1 MRVDG
6 RARRV
11 VATGPLITYGAML
24 WPGLLVAAL
33 IAWQV
38 MACFYMSADSA
49 AFVELGRSLASGHG
63 YTFNEEP
70 FFGYPPVFPAV
81 LALGILIFGDS
92 VLMMRIVVALSAGG
106 FLAASYF
113 LMRRLV
119 SWRAALF
126 AVWCFGLSAVLADWM
141 PYLMA
146 DMTGALVG
154 TLALLAILRVERTDK
169 PRGRF
174 GWPTALA
181 VALTVL
187 AVLTRTAYV
196 ALAGAVVLS
205 AFILRRDRLSR
216 GTLRT
221 MLPIVV
227 AVLACV
233 AIWFS
238 LRFTSGSPFH
248 RMPYLP
254 LLESHKDW
262 DSGYLGP
269 LGLAS
274 RTVESV
280 PVWLA
285 IFSRVL
291 FVGASSVSR
300 WVGWVLVGLF
310 LLGLGVGFVRRRG
323 LVEAFTL
330 AVLVLP
336 LGTPFAASG
345 ARYYIVI
352 GPLAFMYVYEAVAW
366 LGGLTR
372 RLGPRPRVA
381 IGYAL
386 GGVGLLVIVLMF
398 FGTGPLG
405 GSLAWFA
412 DWRRAIV
419 ALAFAGGLLVALG
432 GDGRWTPRRLFLPAT
447 AALLVA
453 VWAAVQLG
461 TVVPQISLLRKA
473 ERGHDMIYEH
483 AEIGE
488 IARRLRT
495 LAAPG
500 DTCVSSEPRLYRG
513 LTGLRA
519 YRFPFTRD
527 QNRVLEALKL
537 GDWIV
542 LDLRLRPGSS
552 DANPQYVR
560 PEDATFAR
568 PVIEAHP
575 DLFRREAEAILEDGQ
590 GRVQLYRHDR
600 RQGLT
605 GDSST

>member
-1 MRVDG
+1 
-6 RARRV
+6 
-11 VATGPLITYGAML
+11 
-24 WPGLLVAAL
+24 
-33 IAWQV
+33 
-38 MACFYMSADSA
+38 
-49 AFVELGRSLASGHG
+49 
-63 YTFNEEP
+63 
-70 FFGYPPVFPAV
+70 
-81 LALGILIFGDS
+81 
-92 VLMMRIVVALSAGG
+92 
-106 FLAASYF
+106 
-113 LMRRLV
+113 
-119 SWRAALF
+119 
-126 AVWCFGLSAVLADWM
+126 
-141 PYLMA
+141 
-146 DMTGALVG
+146 
-154 TLALLAILRVERTDK
+154 
-169 PRGRF
+169 
-174 GWPTALA
+174 
-181 VALTVL
+181 VL

-205 AFILRRDRLSR
+205 AFVLRRDRFSR

-285 IFSRVL
+285 SFSRVL
-291 FVGASSVSR
+291 FAGASSVSR
-300 WVGWVLVGLF
+300 WIGWVLVGLF

-323 LVEAFTL
+323 LIEAFTL

-366 LGGLTR
+366 LGGLAG
-372 RLGPRPRVA
+372 RLGPRPRA
-381 IGYAL
+381 IVGYAL
-386 GGVGLLVIVLMF
+386 GGVGLLVIVLML
-398 FGTGPLG
+398 FGAGPLG

-412 DWRRAIV
+412 DWRRTIV
-419 ALAFAGGLLVALG
+419 ALAFAAGLLVALTG
-432 GDGRWTPRRLFLPAT
+432 AGRWTLRRLFLPVT
-447 AALLVA
+447 ASLLVA

-473 ERGHDMIYEH
+473 ERGHEMIYEY
-483 AEIGE
+483 AEIAE
-488 IARRLRT
+488 IAQRLKA

-527 QNRVLEALKL
+527 QNRVLEALTR
-537 GDWIV
+537 GDWII
-542 LDLRLRPGSS
+542 LDLRRRPGSS
-552 DANPQYVR
+552 DASPQYVR

-568 PVIEAHP
+568 PVLESHSG
-575 DLFRREAEAILEDGQ
+575 LFHLETELVLGDKL
-590 GRVQLYRHDR
+590 GRVQIWRDVR
-600 RQGLT
+600 GREPIR
-605 GDSST
+605 DSSP